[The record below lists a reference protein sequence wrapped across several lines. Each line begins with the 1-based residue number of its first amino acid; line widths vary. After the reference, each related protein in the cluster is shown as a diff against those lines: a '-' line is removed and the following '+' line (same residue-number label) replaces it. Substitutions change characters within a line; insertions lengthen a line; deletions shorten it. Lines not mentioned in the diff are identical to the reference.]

1 MANINIFPDV
11 NRAKLSIVKDWI
23 HEKLGIDPES
33 VIVNTDILRLSV
45 KFDPKRGE
53 IELPVKTND
62 NDYALDKKLSN
73 DDIFFITDLLAV
85 VSKESDDEGG
95 NAILLPY
102 PDPVLFKNVDEAA
115 ALMCYFNGKLALED
129 NHHKRFYNYPM
140 IECLK
145 VPQTGLSVNS
155 TGKVTAYPSIDL
167 RKSAIAWNPFEVVS
181 GLANSRFKVQYNGKY
196 DAISDGG
203 KNRATIL
210 AFGFKGAGLASA
222 FTEYEQ
228 RMKSKK

>member
-1 MANINIFPDV
+1 MPNINIFPDV

-33 VIVNTDILRLSV
+33 VIVNTDILRISA
-45 KFDPKRGE
+45 KFDEKRGE
-53 IELPVKTND
+53 IEIPVKTND
-62 NDYALDKKLSN
+62 NDYPLDKKLSN

-85 VSKESDDEGG
+85 VSKESDTEGG
-95 NAILLPY
+95 NSILLPY
-102 PDPVLFKNVDEAA
+102 PDPVLFDNVGEAA

-129 NHHKRFYNYPM
+129 NHNKRFYNYPM

-145 VPQTGLSVNS
+145 VPMRQMEIDGTGRIVS
-155 TGKVTAYPSIDL
+155 YPSIDL

-181 GLANSRFKVQYNGKY
+181 GLANSRFKIQYNGKY
-196 DAISDGG
+196 DAISDSG

-222 FTEYEQ
+222 FSKYEQ
-228 RMKSKK
+228 SMKR